1 MSGEFVPVHS
11 DHTRA
16 TFSPAHWP
24 HRWCT
29 FEEAREF
36 VSRVRAEGSSESRA
50 IAQERGVSRRS
61 VSRAIRN
68 ALVRLGEYAPEEWLR
83 YNRERKAESRR
94 RFLERM
100 DERNRRE
107 VQQNADIRRQRD
119 ALVEQRR
126 VMELEEM
133 RAELHVSSS
142 RDSETLRKERRRELQ
157 RKLNEKNRRL
167 AGW

>member
-1 MSGEFVPVHS
+1 
-11 DHTRA
+11 
-16 TFSPAHWP
+16 
-24 HRWCT
+24 
-29 FEEAREF
+29 
-36 VSRVRAEGSSESRA
+36 
-50 IAQERGVSRRS
+50 
-61 VSRAIRN
+61 
-68 ALVRLGEYAPEEWLR
+68 
-83 YNRERKAESRR
+83 
-94 RFLERM
+94 M

>member
-1 MSGEFVPVHS
+1 MSGEFVPVYS

-16 TFSPAHWP
+16 TFDPAHWP

-36 VSRVRAEGSSESRA
+36 VSRVRAEGSFESRV

-68 ALVRLGEYAPEEWLR
+68 ALVRVGEYAPEEWLR

-107 VQQNADIRRQRD
+107 VQENADIRRQRD
-119 ALVEQRR
+119 ALMEQRNA
-126 VMELEEM
+126 MEREM

-142 RDSETLRKERRRELQ
+142 RDSEMLRKERRRELQ
-157 RKLNEKNRRL
+157 RRLNEKNRRR

>member
-1 MSGEFVPVHS
+1 MSGEFVPMDS

-16 TFSPAHWP
+16 TFDPACWP

-29 FEEAREF
+29 FEEARVF
-36 VSRVRAEGSSESRA
+36 VSRVRAEGSSESKV

-61 VSRAIRN
+61 VSRAMRN
-68 ALVRLGEYAPEEWLR
+68 ALVRVGEYSPEEWLR

-107 VQQNADIRRQRD
+107 VQENTEIRRQRE
-119 ALVEQRR
+119 ARMEQRS

-133 RAELHVSSS
+133 RAESHVSSS
-142 RDSETLRKERRRELQ
+142 RDSETLRRERRRELQ
-157 RKLNEKNRRL
+157 RKLNERNRRL
-167 AGW
+167 AG